1 MGASQSACKFLDAL
15 SKCPPVYPPGP
26 KYGTPPFRGTL
37 EDLDDRGALYA
48 VQYLG
53 DRLDRVTLAAEH
65 TQICYD
71 AFVEDEKK
79 RLKPS
84 SQPSHEDF
92 ERRAAFDQKAE
103 QLIRQ
108 QQEATAEMSDA
119 VGSADNWCLAR
130 KKKIGD
136 DYFLEPKNREPCL
149 IFGLVWRRHIEI
161 VKHGVKLHKKLD
173 QLALDG
179 VSRDRDEPP
188 SELENVPGKPGLFE
202 LGKQLRAKPQFWG
215 NRQA

>member
-1 MGASQSACKFLDAL
+1 MELKDGV
-15 SKCPPVYPPGP
+15 P
-26 KYGTPPFRGTL
+26 YGTPPFRGTL

-48 VQYLG
+48 VAYLG

-71 AFVEDEKK
+71 AFVEDEKQRQK
-79 RLKPS
+79 TS
-84 SQPSHEDF
+84 SQPSPEDF

-108 QQEATAEMSDA
+108 QQEATVEMWDA
-119 VGSADNWCLAR
+119 VGKADNWCMAR
-130 KKKIGD
+130 KKKVGN
-136 DYFLEPKNREPCL
+136 DYFFDPKNSEPCL
-149 IFGLVWRRHIEI
+149 PFRLVWKRHIEI
-161 VKHGVKLHKKLD
+161 VKEGVKLHKKLD

-179 VSRDRDEPP
+179 VCRDRDVPP
-188 SELENVPGKPGLFE
+188 SELEKVPGKPGLFE
-202 LGKQLRAKPQFWG
+202 LGKQLRAKPRFWG